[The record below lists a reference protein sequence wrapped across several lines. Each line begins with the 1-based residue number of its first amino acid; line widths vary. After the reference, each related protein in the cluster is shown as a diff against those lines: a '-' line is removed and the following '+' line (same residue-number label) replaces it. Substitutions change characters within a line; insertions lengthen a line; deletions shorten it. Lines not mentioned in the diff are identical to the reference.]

1 MDDNVSRELTV
12 RFKVQSIL
20 DQKSFREF
28 SVNYNTRNILSFT
41 GYDEKIK
48 KAKEACGEVESVIT
62 GIGKISGFKSV
73 IIALEPLFMMGSMGL
88 ITGEKVAKAFEYA
101 TQKKLPVISFSASGG
116 ARMQEGIFSLMQMVK
131 TAGAVSQH
139 SQKGLLYIS
148 IICDPTLGGVTASY
162 ASLGD
167 IIIAESGARYGFT
180 GKKIIEQTTHELLPD
195 DFQTAEYALKHG
207 MVDLVVKK
215 EDLRDMIVKL
225 IRLHKGGGALSKH

>member
-1 MDDNVSRELTV
+1 MEDNIGRELTV

-139 SQKGLLYIS
+139 SQKGLLYSS
-148 IICDPTLGGVTASY
+148 IICDPTLGGVTAS
-162 ASLGD
+162 
-167 IIIAESGARYGFT
+167 YGFT

>member
-1 MDDNVSRELTV
+1 
-12 RFKVQSIL
+12 
-20 DQKSFREF
+20 
-28 SVNYNTRNILSFT
+28 
-41 GYDEKIK
+41 
-48 KAKEACGEVESVIT
+48 
-62 GIGKISGFKSV
+62 
-73 IIALEPLFMMGSMGL
+73 
-88 ITGEKVAKAFEYA
+88 
-101 TQKKLPVISFSASGG
+101 
-116 ARMQEGIFSLMQMVK
+116 MQMVK

-139 SQKGLLYIS
+139 SQKGLLYSS